1 MSASK
6 AILEALAVTAE
17 LTGTQ
22 LSAPAARVMAEDLA
36 AYPEAQ
42 VLKAL
47 VRCRKEL
54 RGRMTIAD
62 VIARL
67 DDGRPGPE
75 EAWAMIPRDEAASAF
90 LTEEMREAFRVC
102 YPLLCDGDNVQARMA
117 FLETYRAK
125 VQEARDDGATVS
137 WSFTPGTDPHGR
149 ESAVREAL
157 AKGRIGAKAASAL
170 LPAPADDDNELIAI
184 LGGSLKQIGK
194 PSQQAEQPERA
205 ESCPTA

>member
-6 AILEALAVTAE
+6 AVLEALAVTAE

-22 LSAPAARVMAEDLA
+22 LSPAAARVMADDLA
-36 AYPEAQ
+36 QYPEEQ

-47 VRCRKEL
+47 HRCRKEL
-54 RGRMTIAD
+54 RGRMTPAD

-75 EAWAMIPRDEAASAF
+75 EAWAMIPHDEAASAF

-102 YPLLCDGDNVQARMA
+102 YPLLRDGDNVQARMA

-125 VQEARDDGATVS
+125 VQAARDSGEPVS
-137 WSFTPGTDPHGR
+137 WSFTPGTDRYGR

-157 AKGRIGAKAASAL
+157 EKGRISAQGAIAL
-170 LPAPADDDNELIAI
+170 LPAPADDDAEMLAL
-184 LGGSLKQIGK
+184 LGASLKRIGQTK
-194 PSQQAEQPERA
+194 PTKDEERNAERLPA
-205 ESCPTA
+205 A